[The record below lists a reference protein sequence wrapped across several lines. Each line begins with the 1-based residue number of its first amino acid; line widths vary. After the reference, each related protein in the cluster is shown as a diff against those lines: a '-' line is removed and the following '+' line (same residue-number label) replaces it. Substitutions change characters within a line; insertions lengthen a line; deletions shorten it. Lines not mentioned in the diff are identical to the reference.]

1 MTTQV
6 ATESRPGARRSEI
19 KISQLPLRQHGLT
32 HVPAVPLDILGMVDT
47 LLRLDGKLKQREQ
60 ALQGLSRTFTIDGT
74 TAPAYSFLF
83 GTEPVGASAAAVLER
98 LRALLKRNPLGL
110 LSTIVDR
117 PTGQEKELARAAEP
131 ERNALTTRFLEA
143 PKQWSIGWTTLPDA
157 HSLGKPHLDEWA
169 ATVDVTQSDKATEAF
184 FPMIARYGRGYN
196 LIL

>member
-6 ATESRPGARRSEI
+6 ATESRPAARRSEI

-60 ALQGLSRTFTIDGT
+60 ALQGLSKTFTIGDA

-83 GTEPVGASAAAVLER
+83 GREPVGADAAAVLIQ
-98 LRALLKRNPLGL
+98 LRAILERNPLGL
-110 LSTIVDR
+110 LSSLVDR
-117 PTGQEKELARAAEP
+117 LKGQEKELARAAATDDH
-131 ERNALTTRFLEA
+131 ALTTRFLED

-157 HSLGKPHLDEWA
+157 HSLGQPYLDAWA
-169 ATVDVTQSDKATEAF
+169 ATFDVTQPDK
-184 FPMIARYGRGYN
+184 
-196 LIL
+196 